1 MGRVETAERAAGMA
15 EEASVGVG
23 MAGVVMG
30 MQGEELP
37 AAKVETAAVTA
48 VVVVAGKAEAA
59 RAEEAAL
66 EAQAAREVMEA
77 KAAAAKAREVR
88 AAVATAR
95 LAAAVAA
102 AHRDRPV
109 WGCRSQCLLDRR
121 RVRPD

>member
-1 MGRVETAERAAGMA
+1 METAERAAGMA